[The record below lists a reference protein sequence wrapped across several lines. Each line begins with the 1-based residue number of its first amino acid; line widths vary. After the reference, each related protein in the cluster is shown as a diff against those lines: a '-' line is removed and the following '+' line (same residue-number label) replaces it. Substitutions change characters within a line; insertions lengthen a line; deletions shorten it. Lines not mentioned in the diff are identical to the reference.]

1 MCEGKTGHMEG
12 GGKKCGCMCVCVWE
26 RDGGRGKGEE
36 ACVWEG
42 RGGSGPHTSGTA
54 LHMHACMLVGLD

>member
-1 MCEGKTGHMEG
+1 MCVRGRQAIWREG
-12 GGKKCGCMCVCVWE
+12 GSVSVCVCVHV
-26 RDGGRGKGEE
+26 GKGEE

-42 RGGSGPHTSGTA
+42 RGGSGPHTSGIA